1 MLNNVRE
8 NVRLLI
14 NQEIEKW
21 DIKIYTFMRKVGQ
34 LTNDLAALTK
44 IVIIFVDHVMWTT
57 KLRGFP
63 GGSLDVNESVASQL
77 TKNFTAHPEWHTLMQ
92 ISLLLQ
98 QQHKVQRRPTWT
110 IRMN

>member
-21 DIKIYTFMRKVGQ
+21 DIEIYTFMCKVGH
-34 LTNDLAALTK
+34 LTNDLASLAKKCNHL
-44 IVIIFVDHVMWTT
+44 VDYVMWTT

-63 GGSLDVNESVASQL
+63 GGSLYVNKSVASQL
-77 TKNFTAHPEWHTLMQ
+77 TKNFTAHQEWHTLMQ

-98 QQHKVQRRPTWT
+98 QQHKLQRQPIWT